1 MCCAGAHRGVMPGI
15 DTAPST
21 LRRPSGRPTGSVP
34 IPVPVLRGRQ
44 AEGQQLERLVEAVRR
59 GASQVLV
66 LSGEAGIGKSAL
78 LDHLVAAASGCRVV
92 RATGVRT
99 EAELPL
105 AGLHQLCTPLLH
117 RLDRIPAP
125 QGDAVGTAFGLRA
138 GPAPDRFLLR
148 LGVLSLLTEAAAE
161 RPLVCV
167 VDDAQWL
174 DPTSTQALAFAARRL
189 VAEPVALVFALR
201 NPADNPSL
209 AGLPQLVLG
218 GLGPDDARDLLAAA
232 IPGPLDER
240 VRDRIVAETR
250 GNPLALLGV
259 SRSSSYVELA
269 GGFGPPGAQEL
280 AGRIEDNVRRLLAG
294 LPSEARRLLFAA
306 AVEPT
311 GDPALI
317 RRAASRLGVT
327 VDEHD
332 RSAFAGLLRWDTR
345 VTFRHSLT
353 RSAVYRAASPEE
365 IRAAHRVL
373 ADVTDP
379 GRDADRRAWHRAHS
393 ISGPDEDVA
402 AELDRS
408 AGRAQA
414 RGGLAAAAAFLER
427 ATHLTPGGEHRV
439 RRALAAAR
447 AALQIGAYDSTLV
460 LLAVAEDGP
469 LDELQRARTDL
480 LRAQLACA
488 SCPGEQAA
496 PLLLAAA
503 RRIEPLDPESARG
516 TYLEAVSAAVV
527 AGCPTGRAGVVRI
540 AAAARRAP
548 APRQPSPVDLLL
560 DALTTR
566 LTEGYAAAA
575 PLSRRALRAL
585 AGRDLPAEAALGQ
598 LRLASAIAAD
608 LWDDESWDVLAGRH
622 LTAAREAGALGELA
636 LALDSR
642 IVVEVLRGTLPTA
655 AALVDEANAVT
666 DRIATGVEPAGALW
680 LAAWRGRE
688 PDALR
693 LSRDTAARAAARG
706 GGTGPTVAHAA
717 NALLYNG
724 LGRYERAIAEAR
736 RAAESAPELAAVSWG
751 LAELV
756 EAAARLGDRGLAAD
770 AVARLAERTSASGT
784 EWALG
789 IEARSRALASDYD
802 SAEPLYREAIERLS
816 RTTVRAE
823 LARARL
829 LYGEW
834 LRRSRRRS
842 DAREQLRAAE
852 QTFTATGAEA
862 FAERARR
869 ELAAA
874 GEKARRRTS
883 IADGQL
889 TAREAQIA
897 RMARDGLSN
906 PEIGRRLFLSPRTVE
921 YHLGHVF
928 AKLGITSRH
937 EVDRA
942 LTGAFAPG
950 QPA

>member
-1 MCCAGAHRGVMPGI
+1 MSSSDSHSAIGGPPSRTSGPAPTPG
-15 DTAPST
+15 P
-21 LRRPSGRPTGSVP
+21 LP
-34 IPVPVLRGRQ
+34 RGRQ
-44 AEGQQLERLVEAVRR
+44 AECQQLERLVEAARCGTSR
-59 GASQVLV
+59 VLV
-66 LSGEAGIGKSAL
+66 ISGEAGVGKSAL

-92 RATGVRT
+92 RAAGVQA
-99 EAELPL
+99 EAGLAF

-125 QGDAVGTAFGLRA
+125 QGAAVGTAFGLRA
-138 GPAPDRFLLR
+138 GPAPDQFLLR

-167 VDDAQWL
+167 IDDARWL
-174 DPTSTQALAFAARRL
+174 DPPSAQALAFAARRL
-189 VAEPVALVFALR
+189 VTEPVALVFALR
-201 NPADNPSL
+201 DPADNQSL

-218 GLGPDDARDLLAAA
+218 GLGPEDARDLLAAA

-250 GNPLALLGV
+250 GNPLALLEL
-259 SRSSSYVELA
+259 SRSSNHVELA

-280 AGRIEDNVRRLLAG
+280 AGRVEDNVQRLLAA
-294 LPSEARRLLFAA
+294 LPADARRLLLAV

-317 RRAASRLGVT
+317 RRAAARLDVRI
-327 VDEHD
+327 VEHD

-345 VTFRHSLT
+345 VTFRHPLT
-353 RSAVYRAASPEE
+353 RSAVYRAAAPEE
-365 IRAAHRVL
+365 LRAAHGVL

-379 GRDADRRAWHRAHS
+379 GSDAERRAWHRAYS
-393 ISGPDEDVA
+393 IPGPDEEVA
-402 AELDRS
+402 AELERG
-408 AGRAQA
+408 AGRARA
-414 RGGLAAAAAFLER
+414 RGGPAAAAAFLER
-427 ATHLTPGGEHRV
+427 ATHLTPGARQRA
-439 RRALAAAR
+439 RRALAAAG
-447 AALQIGAYDSTLV
+447 AALQIGAYDSALV

-469 LDELQRARTDL
+469 PDELQRARTDL
-480 LRAQLACA
+480 LRARLAGA
-488 SCPGEQAA
+488 SGPAEQAA

-503 RRIEPLDPESARG
+503 RRIEPLDPEPARAA
-516 TYLEAVSAAVV
+516 YLEAVSAAMM
-527 AGCPTGRAGVVRI
+527 AGSPTAVQV

-548 APRQPSPVDLLL
+548 APPEPSGVDLLL

-566 LTEGYAAAA
+566 LIEGYAAAA
-575 PLSRRALRAL
+575 PLSRRALRAF
-585 AGRDLPAEAALGQ
+585 ARPDRPAEASPGP
-598 LRLASAIAAD
+598 LRLASAIAAE
-608 LWDDESWDVLAGRH
+608 LWDDESWDVIAGRR

-636 LALDSR
+636 LAFESR
-642 IVVEVLRGTLPTA
+642 VIVEVLRGALPTA
-655 AALVDEANAVT
+655 AALVDEAAAVT
-666 DRIATGVEPAGALW
+666 DRIGTGTDPVPCGALW

-693 LSRDTAARAAARG
+693 LGRDLDARG
-706 GGTGPTVAHAA
+706 DGAGPAVAHAA
-717 NALLYNG
+717 NALLYNS
-724 LGRYERAIAEAR
+724 LGRYERAVAAAR
-736 RAAESAPELAAVSWG
+736 RAAESAPDLAAAGWG
-751 LAELV
+751 LTELV
-756 EAAARLGDRGLAAD
+756 EAAVRLGDRDLAAD
-770 AVARLAERTSASGT
+770 AAARLAERTGASRT

-789 IEARSRALASDYD
+789 IEARSRALVSDGD
-802 SAEPLYREAIERLS
+802 AAEAFYREAIERLG
-816 RTTVRAE
+816 RTRVGAE

-834 LRRSRRRS
+834 LRRGNRRT

-852 QTFTATGAEA
+852 QAFTAAGAEA

-869 ELAAA
+869 ELAAT
-874 GEKARRRTS
+874 GERARKRTP
-883 IADGQL
+883 AAVRQL
-889 TAREAQIA
+889 TAREAEIA

-942 LTGAFAPG
+942 LIGAFAPG
-950 QPA
+950 RRA